1 MPSLAF
7 LDGSRRYKHLTTP
20 ERREA
25 FSSLLSGDFYRLNI
39 FSVAL
44 HLSLEFGIY
53 NATLDLDTT
62 VLSELC
68 AVSIFIFKSA
78 AVFVLFTN

>member
-7 LDGSRRYKHLTTP
+7 LDGSRRYTFFTLPEGREEVFLWIFLHLCI
-20 ERREA
+20 
-25 FSSLLSGDFYRLNI
+25 FLL
-39 FSVAL
+39 AL

>member
-25 FSSLLSGDFYRLNI
+25 FPLFSSGDFYRLNV

-44 HLSLEFGIY
+44 HLSLEFG
-53 NATLDLDTT
+53 NANLDLDTA
-62 VLSELC
+62 LSELC
-68 AVSIFIFKSA
+68 TVSIFIFKSA